1 MIAKTIHLPAMKHMA
16 VFFTIWSALFLVA
29 VIPTPALALQ
39 THAAPEGLYV
49 HQVGHVL
56 FAIAM
61 LGFAFRIRQSRLS
74 KEKSWRLM
82 STGAVLFAL
91 WNGWAFLGH
100 ILEILIPL
108 THFSR
113 DSNGLKSILTLHS
126 PLDVFYY
133 LLKMDHVICFPA
145 LVFIYIALRQMTARP
160 AGTAGDK
167 KNSS

>member
-1 MIAKTIHLPAMKHMA
+1 MKKTV
-16 VFFTIWSALFLVA
+16 VFFIIWSALLLVA
-29 VIPTPALALQ
+29 VISRPAHALQ
-39 THAAPEGLYV
+39 THVAPEGLYV

-100 ILEILIPL
+100 ILESLIPL

-113 DSNGLKSILTLHS
+113 DSAGLKSILDVYS
-126 PLDVFYY
+126 PVDILYY
-133 LLKMDHVICFPA
+133 FFKMDHFICFPA
-145 LVFIYIALRQMTARP
+145 LLFIYIALRKMTTQP
-160 AGTAGDK
+160 AGSTGDED
-167 KNSS
+167 NSS

>member
-1 MIAKTIHLPAMKHMA
+1 MA
-16 VFFTIWSALFLVA
+16 VFFVIWSALFLVA

-100 ILEILIPL
+100 ILESFIPV
-108 THFSR
+108 THFRRGSA
-113 DSNGLKSILTLHS
+113 GLKSILDVYS
-126 PLDVFYY
+126 PVDVLYY
-133 LLKMDHVICFPA
+133 LFKMDHFICFPA
-145 LVFIYIALRQMTARP
+145 LLFIYIALKKMTAQP
-160 AGTAGDK
+160 AGSTGDED
-167 KNSS
+167 NSS